1 MGIVLWTLDSRRLG
15 MTLMQVAL
23 TLSIIASTLAI
34 VASFCGFVRFVR
46 KSLRRG
52 TDELVSQRPGQRNQ

>member
-1 MGIVLWTLDSRRLG
+1 

-46 KSLRRG
+46 KSLSRDI
-52 TDELVSQRPGQRNQ
+52 DELVSQRPGQRNQ